1 MSCTVIRCRMPVITN
16 KIQLLRSYLQLVSSA
31 RLLSSSPQL
40 VSSAGLLSSSHKHVS
55 SSLLR
60 KVISLSA
67 LKFRILVFSSHSLT
81 QQSLKTLCCW
91 ISLGLPVLKQGNS
104 QVDKTPPSL
113 VCGKLA
119 WGPPSPLL
127 SFQGKVCQ
135 SKQFLS
141 VSALF
146 ITRITLQGFC
156 CL

>member
-1 MSCTVIRCRMPVITN
+1 MSCTVITCHMPVIIN
-16 KIQLLRSYLQLVSSA
+16 EIQLLRSYLQLVSSA
-31 RLLSSSPQL
+31 RLLSSS
-40 VSSAGLLSSSHKHVS
+40 HKLVS

-60 KVISLSA
+60 KVKSLSA
-67 LKFRILVFSSHSLT
+67 LKFRILVFSSHSLS

-104 QVDKTPPSL
+104 QFDKTPPSL
-113 VCGKLA
+113 VHGKLA
-119 WGPPSPLL
+119 WGPWSPLL